1 MHNMCFVLL
10 YNMKSYLKK
19 CTSNHK
25 ETSAQENEIPWL
37 TYFANLLLLYWNM
50 LSIEHTCGKKE
61 FSNEKSTT
69 LYSKWRPFTP
79 LL

>member
-37 TYFANLLLLYWNM
+37 TYFANLLLLYMEYAFNRAHMW
-50 LSIEHTCGKKE
+50 K
-61 FSNEKSTT
+61 
-69 LYSKWRPFTP
+69 
-79 LL
+79 